1 MKSVETVW
9 YRTPAVAMMV
19 SVMAGLIP
27 APVRAQNMP
36 SAMAPGML
44 GQGAMMCRTDEHV
57 DGELAYLKTVL
68 KITDAQGPQWNVF
81 AETFRADREKRA
93 SLCRDVMQQAREM
106 KSANLLDALTMVEGQ
121 LSERL
126 DSLRAIKAA
135 LQPLYATL
143 SKEQKKTA
151 DEVMKGGQIY

>member
-1 MKSVETVW
+1 MKSIETA
-9 YRTPAVAMMV
+9 RFSTPAIAMVV
-19 SVMAGLIP
+19 SVMSGFNP
-27 APVRAQNMP
+27 APARAQDMP
-36 SAMAPGML
+36 SAINPGMM
-44 GQGAMMCRTDEHV
+44 GRGAMMCRMDEHI

-93 SLCRDVMQQAREM
+93 SLCKETMEQAREM
-106 KSANLLDALTMVEGQ
+106 KSVSLLDALTMVEDQ

-135 LQPLYATL
+135 LQPLYASL

-151 DEVMKGGQIY
+151 DEGMKGGQIY